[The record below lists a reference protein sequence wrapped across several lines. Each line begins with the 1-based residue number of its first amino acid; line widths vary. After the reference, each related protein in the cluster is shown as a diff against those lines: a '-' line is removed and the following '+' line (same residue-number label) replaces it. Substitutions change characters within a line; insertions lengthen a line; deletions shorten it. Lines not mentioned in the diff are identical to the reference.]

1 MATRY
6 NPYAMDAN
14 LSAGISNLTKALIG
28 SASDDAAIAR
38 AKASMASAGASNAL
52 TKLRNEQTIG
62 EANRNKFLQNYTGG
76 IDKALGDAN
85 IVKSLFGNLG
95 LPESEYVEKNVA
107 FDDPL
112 VTPKGGVSP
121 GLAQAFYGDLNKP
134 IPFKGNAPINYDQEA
149 MAGLVRSLFGGTPGN
164 PQQASEMGINL
175 QEMGMN
181 KIARDLIL
189 NSGQSNTA
197 MAKALLGD
205 PSGQYD
211 EVGSA
216 KYKVDKESETEIEK
230 KRVEGKTDIKVAE
243 IGSESD
249 QIIAKG
255 NFSNKTD
262 LKKLDLK
269 SAEKIEANRLKA
281 EGIYKRWEAEELNK
295 TNLKINEEKLI
306 LEEKIETLK
315 IKAKT
320 ANDKERLKLE
330 KQMKEL
336 EIKSKEK
343 IEKIKNETVRWK
355 HKNQPITATVKP
367 GEKIILDAVTGA
379 RLGYEP
385 NEDGLYMIDG
395 GRDLNK
401 LRVKIGKEDVWLSKE
416 DAEALGVK
424 KNDLGQYVIEG
435 SGYPDTDKKEQDVV
449 EGFNDSFS
457 QDFMMSLPED
467 IGNKLSEDRS
477 SVLMHIRS
485 MAFKELKSQMNRDI
499 PYDEAY
505 ANVTAKYF
513 TGVTEIGGAIGD
525 GIAQEFVPNFIIDKA
540 VNYALKPGM
549 TMENW
554 NNAVAEMRKTLR
566 IDFKY
571 PSATIEGILD
581 HIKEKV
587 REESALRTVEQ

>member
-6 NPYAMDAN
+6 NPYAMDPN

-38 AKASMASAGASNAL
+38 GKASMASAGASNELAKYRKSQTAGQNL
-52 TKLRNEQTIG
+52 LNEYMQSY
-62 EANRNKFLQNYTGG
+62 KGG
-76 IDKALGDAN
+76 LNKALGDSN
-85 IVKSLFGNLG
+85 IVKSLFGNFG
-95 LPESEYVEKNVA
+95 LPESEYVEKDVA

-112 VTPKGGVSP
+112 VTPGGVSP
-121 GLAQAFYGDLNKP
+121 GKAQAFYGNLDKP
-134 IPFKGNAPINYDQEA
+134 IPFKGNVPIEYNPEA
-149 MAGLVRSLFGGTPGN
+149 MKGLVRTLFGNTLAN

-189 NSGQSNTA
+189 GSNQSNTA
-197 MAKALLGD
+197 MARALLGD
-205 PSGQYD
+205 PIGQWD
-211 EVGSA
+211 EPGSA

-230 KRVEGKTDIKVAE
+230 QKLKGKTDIKVAE
-243 IGSESD
+243 IGADTD

-255 NFSNKTD
+255 NFSNKID

-269 SAEKIEANRLKA
+269 SAEKIEANKLKA
-281 EGIYKRWEAEELNK
+281 EGIYKRWEANELNK

-306 LEEKIETLK
+306 LEEKIEKLK
-315 IKAKT
+315 IKAST
-320 ANDKERLKLE
+320 ANNREKLKLE
-330 KQMKEL
+330 KEMKEL

-343 IEKIKNETVRWK
+343 IEKMKNLTVRWK
-355 HKNQPITATVKP
+355 HRNQPITATVKP

-435 SGYPDTDKKEQDVV
+435 AGYPEIDKKEQDVV
-449 EGFNDSFS
+449 EGFNDSFM
-457 QDFMMSLPED
+457 QDFMRSLPEE
-467 IGNKLSEDRS
+467 IGEGLAEDRA

-540 VNYALKPGM
+540 VNFALKPDM
-549 TMENW
+549 TMDKW
-554 NNAVAEMRKTLR
+554 NNALAAMRKQLR
-566 IDFKY
+566 TDFKY

-581 HIKEKV
+581 HVKEKV
-587 REESALRTVEQ
+587 REEQALRAVEQ